1 MNVKL
6 KICGMRDAANITD
19 VAALQPDYLGIIFYD
34 KSPRFVGA
42 DFKMPVLGKHIK
54 KVGVFVNEKTDAILR
69 FIEKYSLDMVQ
80 LHGTETAGE
89 CRVLQ
94 AKGVNVIKAFSVDDD
109 FDFEVTKPFEK
120 VVAYFLFDTKGR
132 YFGGNAKTFDWTL
145 LRKYN
150 QKVPFFLSG
159 GISPENVSAVR
170 EIADLNIYAIDV
182 NSGVEDRPAVKSV
195 NKAKAIQEIINAL

>member
-6 KICGMRDAANITD
+6 KICGMRDAANITE
-19 VAALQPDYLGIIFYD
+19 VAALQPDYLGFIFYD

-54 KVGVFVNEKTDAILR
+54 KVGVFVNEKTDTVLH
-69 FIEKYSLDMVQ
+69 FIEKYSLDLVQ
-80 LHGTETAGE
+80 LHGTETADE
-89 CRVLQ
+89 CRVLH

-120 VVAYFLFDTKGR
+120 AVTYFLFDTKGK

-159 GISPENVSAVR
+159 GISPENVSAIR
-170 EIADLNIYAIDV
+170 EIADLNIYSIDV
-182 NSGVEDRPAVKSV
+182 NSGVEDRPAVKNV
-195 NKAKAIQEIINAL
+195 NKVKAIQEIINAL